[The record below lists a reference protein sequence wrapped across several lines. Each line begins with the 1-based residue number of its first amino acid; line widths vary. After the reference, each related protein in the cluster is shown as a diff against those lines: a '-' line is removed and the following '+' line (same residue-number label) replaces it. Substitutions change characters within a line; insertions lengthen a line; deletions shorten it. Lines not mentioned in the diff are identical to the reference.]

1 MQNQNII
8 SFTQGQLKNIAE
20 LPPHI
25 TYEEFNAMLQAV
37 DQYFNQKK
45 QTPKRSY
52 HRNRDKLLLS
62 LMWETG
68 GRIDDI
74 CSLKTSDFDFRKREL
89 NLYMK
94 KRRKNN
100 IVTLSDRMLFEIS
113 EYLRNWQIKDRLF
126 DLTRQRAWQLI
137 KKYSRIAG
145 IDDVHPHKFRHG
157 LAIYLLQQGVPIPVI
172 SARLGHSSVY
182 ITMQLYMKVTPEV
195 QRHFMNNVPMRED

>member
-8 SFTQGQLKNIAE
+8 PFTQGQLKNIAT

-25 TYEEFNAMLQAV
+25 TYEEYNTMLQAV

-45 QTPKRSY
+45 ETEKRNH
-52 HRNRDKLLLS
+52 HRDRDKLMLS

-74 CSLKTSDFDFRKREL
+74 CQLKTTDFDFKKREL

-94 KRRKNN
+94 KRKRNN

-113 EYLRNWQIKDRLF
+113 EYLRNHQIRDRLF

-137 KKYSRIAG
+137 KKYASIAE
-145 IDDVHPHKFRHG
+145 ISDVHPHKFRHG
-157 LAIYLLQQGVPIPVI
+157 LAIYLLQQSVPIPVI

-182 ITMQLYMKVTPEV
+182 ITMQLYMKVTPEI
-195 QRHFMNNVPMRED
+195 QRHFLEGVPMRED